1 MNETK
6 EGETDE
12 VIDNL
17 IMLPQSD
24 NVINSQPT
32 SSKTKQA
39 VVNPKVKPAL
49 NGIGV

>member
-6 EGETDE
+6 DGETDE

-24 NVINSQPT
+24 NIINSQPT
-32 SSKTKQA
+32 SSKTNQA
-39 VVNPKVKPAL
+39 VVDPEVKPAL
-49 NGIGV
+49 NGIGM